1 VTADF
6 LDFRHYTVERFRET
20 LADVDIAFIG
30 WPGDL
35 ADPTIAGIRRV
46 ANERERL
53 VVITRGAR
61 EVTVIDGRA
70 GREDAFPITAVPVV
84 GTTVGC
90 GDAFIA
96 GFLASYHDDP
106 DIAAAVAAGA
116 AAGAMVTA
124 WDRPL
129 PDEAYGPGVEAL
141 RRPGADR

>member
-6 LDFRHYTVERFRET
+6 LDFRHYTIERFRET

-35 ADPTIAGIRRV
+35 DDPTIAGIRRV
-46 ANERERL
+46 ANERQRL

-61 EVTVIDGRA
+61 EVIVVDGRI
-70 GREDAFPITAVPVV
+70 GRERAFPITAVPVV